1 MAKRENRMALI
12 NRCMRR
18 FMAHNKAIGKT
29 PVTMPGPLRDN
40 GIAQSECV
48 HVFMRGGSS
57 RLGSR

>member
-1 MAKRENRMALI
+1 
-12 NRCMRR
+12 
-18 FMAHNKAIGKT
+18 MAHNKAIGKT